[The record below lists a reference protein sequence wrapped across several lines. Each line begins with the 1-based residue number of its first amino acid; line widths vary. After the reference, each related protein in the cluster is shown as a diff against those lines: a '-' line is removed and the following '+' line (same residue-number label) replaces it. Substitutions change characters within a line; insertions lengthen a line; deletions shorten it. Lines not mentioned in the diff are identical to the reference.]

1 MEEEVDSQG
10 TWETKGSRDQGDP
23 EKAGSAWRGTNARI
37 ARKWATG
44 RATVRKKKQKVK
56 VLSLREDED

>member
-23 EKAGSAWRGTNARI
+23 EKVDSAWRGTNARI

-44 RATVRKKKQKVK
+44 RATVRKKNK
-56 VLSLREDED
+56 R

>member
-23 EKAGSAWRGTNARI
+23 EKASVPQAPNNNASSRRMRWRSINEAK
-37 ARKWATG
+37 AM
-44 RATVRKKKQKVK
+44 
-56 VLSLREDED
+56 